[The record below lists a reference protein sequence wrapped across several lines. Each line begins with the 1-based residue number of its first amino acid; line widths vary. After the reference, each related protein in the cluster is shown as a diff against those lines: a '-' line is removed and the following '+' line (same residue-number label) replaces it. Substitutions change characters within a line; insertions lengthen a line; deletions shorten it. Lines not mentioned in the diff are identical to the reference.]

1 MSAYQHIAV
10 SEVEGVT
17 VVRFREDKLVEFD
30 VVADVHREL
39 AQFAETEK
47 PKNVLLSFAGVR
59 LISSTALAA
68 VLSLVKRM
76 KAIDGGLKLCA
87 MAPIVQQV
95 FGITE
100 LDKLLDIRAD
110 EAAGVQAF
118 SE

>member
-1 MSAYQHIAV
+1 MSAYQHIEV
-10 SEVEGVT
+10 SEAEGVR
-17 VVRFREDKLVEFD
+17 VVRFREDKLVDFD
-30 VVADVHREL
+30 VVAEVHREL
-39 AQFAETEK
+39 AQFVETEK

-76 KAIDGGLKLCA
+76 KAIDGSLKFCE

-95 FGITE
+95 FRITD
-100 LDKLLDIRAD
+100 LDTLFDIRAD

>member
-1 MSAYQHIAV
+1 MSAYQHIDV
-10 SEVEGVT
+10 SQVEGVT
-17 VVRFREDKLVEFD
+17 VVRFQEDKLVDFD

-39 AQFAETEK
+39 AQFVETEQ

-68 VLSLVKRM
+68 VLSLVKRV
-76 KAIDGGLKLCA
+76 KTLDGSVKFCE
-87 MAPIVQQV
+87 MAPIVQEV
-95 FGITE
+95 FRITD
-100 LDKLLDIRAD
+100 LDTLFDIRAD